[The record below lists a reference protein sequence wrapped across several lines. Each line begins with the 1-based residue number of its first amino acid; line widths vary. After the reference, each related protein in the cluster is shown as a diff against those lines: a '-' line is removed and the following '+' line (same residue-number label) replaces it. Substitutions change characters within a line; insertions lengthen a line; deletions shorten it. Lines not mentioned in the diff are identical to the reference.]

1 MGVFE
6 VAIAVGH
13 PDGGDMAP
21 VTAIVDTGAD
31 HTMLPVSLFAGL
43 SIPETERTY
52 WSLADGSEIELS
64 YGIARIAIDER
75 EYPCPVIFGPEEQY
89 LLGRHYLGDFQ
100 SVRRAT
106 SAPAYAAPFPRP
118 PDIRVNHPPTKR
130 RGPDAMAQASS
141 VLLYRRL

>member
-6 VAIAVGH
+6 VAVAIAVGH

-31 HTMLPVSLFAGL
+31 HTMLPVSLLAGL

-52 WSLADGSEIELS
+52 WSLADGSEIELG

-89 LLGRHYLGDFQ
+89 LLGATTLEIFNL
-100 SVRRAT
+100 SVEPRARQLMRRR
-106 SAPAYAAPFPRP
+106 FRGRP
-118 PDIRVNHPPTKR
+118 I
-130 RGPDAMAQASS
+130 
-141 VLLYRRL
+141 